1 MTGWARAG
9 RRATGVRG
17 GGAAYSM
24 LAGALVRD
32 FPLLLRRGGCFA
44 LCMFGSR
51 GVVVGWSGGGEAA
64 GTGAGLGG
72 RRMDREPGGCAD
84 LPVRRGV
91 AADLRNAG
99 NTLPQPLQDVELL
112 LAPERAPEERRERIR
127 QTLREMLREDGRR
140 WTGEAGLPGVVEDL
154 LLESWRIDTRHQRDV
169 PRDWDSLI
177 ALAFVEKLKSDERMR
192 TIFETWLLAR
202 LAAAAPELGG
212 MAQWPKFV
220 EQLGPGLQR
229 VEDSLGRIVQGMERL
244 EEGVA
249 GLTGK
254 VDALPQVLKT
264 VMEDL
269 VRQYA
274 LGSAN
279 RSGLTTEE
287 EGWEA
292 QERELRGVRDDSAES
307 EGRYAEVMAAL
318 REALVERLRERDRA
332 FAAEYQKQLAGLAV
346 AGLLRRF
353 AEGDRVGAMTLIE
366 RTKRAAMARNAGEL
380 GLAKLWG
387 VWREAQELD
396 PGHHWEWVELG
407 GGESGE
413 RGGAEGLDG
422 ELRETGSDD
431 RGARA
436 LAVGVGGGDG
446 AGGGGAAGT
455 QGSAEVGG
463 PGGAGRG

>member
-1 MTGWARAG
+1 
-9 RRATGVRG
+9 
-17 GGAAYSM
+17 
-24 LAGALVRD
+24 
-32 FPLLLRRGGCFA
+32 
-44 LCMFGSR
+44 
-51 GVVVGWSGGGEAA
+51 
-64 GTGAGLGG
+64 
-72 RRMDREPGGCAD
+72 
-84 LPVRRGV
+84 
-91 AADLRNAG
+91 
-99 NTLPQPLQDVELL
+99 
-112 LAPERAPEERRERIR
+112 
-127 QTLREMLREDGRR
+127 
-140 WTGEAGLPGVVEDL
+140 
-154 LLESWRIDTRHQRDV
+154 
-169 PRDWDSLI
+169 
-177 ALAFVEKLKSDERMR
+177 
-192 TIFETWLLAR
+192 
-202 LAAAAPELGG
+202 
-212 MAQWPKFV
+212 
-220 EQLGPGLQR
+220 
-229 VEDSLGRIVQGMERL
+229 
-244 EEGVA
+244 
-249 GLTGK
+249 
-254 VDALPQVLKT
+254 VDALPEVLKT

-407 GGESGE
+407 EGNPASAEARRDLMASFAKLGQMTGE
-413 RGGAEGLDG
+413 REHWQW
-422 ELRETGSDD
+422 
-431 RGARA
+431 A
-436 LAVGVGGGDG
+436 LAVAMALEAEGRLAPRDPRRLGDRAERAGDSGPVSSVSAPALETLCSSMAVVPDGWRRFG
-446 AGGGGAAGT
+446 AVHPGCLGA
-455 QGSAEVGG
+455 
-463 PGGAGRG
+463 